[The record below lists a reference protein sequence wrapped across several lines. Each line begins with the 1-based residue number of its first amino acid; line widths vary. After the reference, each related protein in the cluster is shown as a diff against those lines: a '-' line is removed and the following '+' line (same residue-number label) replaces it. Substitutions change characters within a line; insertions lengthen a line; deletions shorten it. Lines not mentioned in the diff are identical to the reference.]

1 MRTRK
6 ILKTLKYH
14 MEKMSIRVNVHMSK
28 IMCMPINVGIHTHGT
43 YANCW
48 TLGSELVGD
57 LSSL

>member
-43 YANCW
+43 YANC
-48 TLGSELVGD
+48 
-57 LSSL
+57 